1 MSLTLSTK
9 LEAVNEILGAIG
21 EAPVNTLNAG
31 SGKPIQ
37 AVQAETLL
45 DNTSREIQAKG
56 WHFNSEKKYPL
67 TRANDNT
74 ITVPSNTLQVDT
86 EVGKYIDI
94 DIVQRGTSLYDKKNH
109 RSTFTQDLEVDIVF
123 LLDFT
128 ELPEQFRQW
137 ITIRAA
143 RKMAARFVGSGEIEV
158 FTLRDEMEAKAMA
171 RRSNA
176 KNADHTIFDNEL
188 STITLRR

>member
-1 MSLTLSTK
+1 MPLTLSTK

-21 EAPVNTLNAG
+21 EAPVNTLSAG

-45 DNTSREIQAKG
+45 DNTSREIQSYG
-56 WHFNSEKKYPL
+56 WHYNSEKDYQL

-74 ITVPSNTLQVDT
+74 LSVPANTLQVDT
-86 EVGKYIDI
+86 QVGKYSDI
-94 DIVQRGTSLYDKKNH
+94 DVVQRGTSLYDKKNH
-109 RSTFTQDLEVDIVF
+109 VSTFTEDLKVDIVF

-128 ELPEQFRQW
+128 QLPEQFRQW

-143 RKMAARFVGSGEIEV
+143 RKMAARFVGSGEMEV
-158 FTLRDEMEAKAMA
+158 FTLRDEIDAKALA
-171 RRSNA
+171 KRSDA
-176 KNADHTIFDNEL
+176 KNADRTIFDNEL
-188 STITLRR
+188 STTTLRR